1 MRQYCK
7 KLVSIVFIYL
17 VLSLSMAMSVFSAA
31 EAPTIDVKFED
42 KIYHSTG
49 DMTLTLPLLNVPGR
63 GDSSFPINLYYTGG
77 GGIPIESEASWVG
90 LGWSL
95 DIGSI
100 NRFVKGLPDDTL
112 KITDS
117 NYPDNVYMIWKQVVK
132 DETPWYK
139 KLVNVVPW
147 IILFIIACVTS
158 PDKATPFVFKIAH
171 WLMFKAIAYE
181 MSGSRGTFFSLTDAI
196 DLVGFTKGTKVDLMK
211 SKTIVELINIYGY
224 AGTAYSA
231 FSMVGY
237 VVGASPTTVNTK
249 PAPHKQNGYLYD
261 PFYEEIVRDDKPLL
275 SDGGSPDIYA
285 ISGPGVGG
293 SMILGSSATT
303 GRHTT
308 SADAEFFMA
317 NIPSRNAVDIDFY
330 NQIDHCEDYDPAV
343 SSSRPIQGLTY
354 ENAEERLQ
362 LNKELGLCKTMSG
375 DIDMFVVTLTD
386 GSRLVY

>member
-1 MRQYCK
+1 M
-7 KLVSIVFIYL
+7 
-17 VLSLSMAMSVFSAA
+17 
-31 EAPTIDVKFED
+31 
-42 KIYHSTG
+42 
-49 DMTLTLPLLNVPGR
+49 
-63 GDSSFPINLYYTGG
+63 
-77 GGIPIESEASWVG
+77 
-90 LGWSL
+90 
-95 DIGSI
+95 
-100 NRFVKGLPDDTL
+100 
-112 KITDS
+112 
-117 NYPDNVYMIWKQVVK
+117 
-132 DETPWYK
+132 
-139 KLVNVVPW
+139 
-147 IILFIIACVTS
+147 
-158 PDKATPFVFKIAH
+158 
-171 WLMFKAIAYE
+171 
-181 MSGSRGTFFSLTDAI
+181 
-196 DLVGFTKGTKVDLMK
+196 MK

-330 NQIDHCEDYDPAV
+330 NQIDHC
-343 SSSRPIQGLTY
+343 GLTG
-354 ENAEERLQ
+354 AGGPHHR
-362 LNKELGLCKTMSG
+362 KGISG
-375 DIDMFVVTLTD
+375 SYVE
-386 GSRLVY
+386 